1 MSAKPLRYASQKRF
15 AKNVVKSDVRA
26 PAAAARRLAALG
38 VDDMPWLSPE
48 GLRTPCRRS
57 GSVWACPP
65 TRSRVAGAKEEASTV
80 RRGNC
85 HLAGRVE

>member
-48 GLRTPCRRS
+48 GLALLADAPEVCGPSTYKK
-57 GSVWACPP
+57 
-65 TRSRVAGAKEEASTV
+65 SRGW
-80 RRGNC
+80 R
-85 HLAGRVE
+85 